1 MRRPLFFE
9 SFGFVCCEFG
19 RRFVFMNT
27 HARLFAVFLLCFLAS
42 VGVFAQSMCPARPA
56 SGSIVV
62 DPVVLSS
69 QNGVLTLNLTMVN
82 APGPDGVM
90 EYCYVYSNGAEAPT
104 LLVNPGDILTINL
117 INHLT
122 PIPPSVKPSMQ
133 IMSGMAGMSGSS
145 GTSSAAT
152 SDPCSGAAMTS
163 ASTNIHFHGLNVP
176 PVCHQDDVI
185 NTSIPANAPPF
196 QYSLQIPANE
206 PAGLYWYHPHPHG
219 FTKTQVIGGAAGAL
233 IVGGIQNLKPE
244 VAGLPQRVF
253 VIRQQ
258 LLPNGSDESSVLSV
272 NFVPFHENLYARILM
287 KPAETQL
294 WRLLNASST
303 QFLQLQLLN
312 GGAPTNFQVVGL
324 DGVPLETTETTNT
337 VVIPP
342 AGRAEIVVQGPPANG
357 LYQLYNAGYD
367 TGPIG
372 DPNPAVLLADVIPS
386 NNAPEPP
393 TQVPATV
400 KREGLQRFAGLSHL
414 APTAARNLY
423 LSENT
428 AGTQFFL
435 TVVGQTAKLYEPN
448 EPPAITTHQGAI
460 EDWVIENR
468 TTEVHAFHLHQLHFV
483 VLEINGVAT
492 NDPAVRDTIV
502 VPYWDGK
509 STTYT
514 SVKVRIDF
522 RDPETVGMFLYHCHI
537 LDHEDGGMMAKIQVL
552 PSQ

>member
-1 MRRPLFFE
+1 MQESSGGLMNPLSKSSALFLFL
-9 SFGFVCCEFG
+9 FVATVAAF
-19 RRFVFMNT
+19 
-27 HARLFAVFLLCFLAS
+27 S
-42 VGVFAQSMCPARPA
+42 QQMCPQRPA

-69 QNGVLTLNLTMVN
+69 QNGALTLNLTMAN

-104 LLVNPGDILTINL
+104 LMVNPGDILTINL
-117 INHLT
+117 IDHLT
-122 PIPPSVKPSMQ
+122 PVPPSSSKPALQ
-133 IMSGMAGMSGSS
+133 IMSGMTGMGSS
-145 GTSSAAT
+145 TPAAAS
-152 SDPCSGAAMTS
+152 SDPCSGTAMTS

-206 PAGLYWYHPHPHG
+206 PPGLYWYHPQPHG

-233 IVGGIQNLKPE
+233 IVGGIQNLSPS

-287 KPAETQL
+287 EPAETQL

-312 GGAPTNFQVVGL
+312 GGAPTNFEIVGL
-324 DGVPLETTETTNT
+324 DGVPLETAETANA

-393 TQVPATV
+393 TQVPSTV
-400 KREGLQRFAGLSHL
+400 KREGLQRFARLSHL
-414 APTAARNLY
+414 APSNARTLY

-435 TVVGQTAKLYEPN
+435 TVVGQTPKLYEPN

-483 VLEINGVAT
+483 VLEINGKPT

-502 VPYWDGK
+502 VPYWDGV

-522 RDPETVGMFLYHCHI
+522 RDPETVGTFLYHCHI

-552 PSQ
+552 PAQN

>member
-1 MRRPLFFE
+1 MKNALAKL
-9 SFGFVCCEFG
+9 
-19 RRFVFMNT
+19 FVFLSLSIIT
-27 HARLFAVFLLCFLAS
+27 TGA
-42 VGVFAQSMCPARPA
+42 FAQQMCPPRPV

-69 QNGVLTLNLTMVN
+69 VNGALTLNLTVVN
-82 APGPDGVM
+82 APGSDGVM
-90 EYCYVYSNGAEAPT
+90 QYCYIYTNGTEAPT
-104 LLVNPGDILTINL
+104 LMVNPGDILTINL

-122 PIPPSVKPSMQ
+122 PIPPTGSKPALQ
-133 IMSGMAGMSGSS
+133 IMSEMSGMASK
-145 GTSSAAT
+145 TSSTAS
-152 SDPCSGAAMTS
+152 SDPCSGTAMTS

-185 NTSIPANAPPF
+185 KTSIPPNAPPF

-206 PAGLYWYHPHPHG
+206 PPGLYWYHPHPHG

-244 VAGLPQRVF
+244 AAGLPQRVF

-258 LLPNGSDESSVLSV
+258 LLPSGSDESSVLSV
-272 NFVPFHENLYARILM
+272 NFVPFHENLYARILI
-287 KPAETQL
+287 KPSETQL

-312 GGAPTNFQVVGL
+312 GGVPTNFEIVGL

-393 TQVPATV
+393 ARVPPAA
-400 KREGLQRFAGLSHL
+400 KRETLQRFAGLAHL
-414 APTAARNLY
+414 APTNARNLY
-423 LSENT
+423 LTENT

-435 TVVGQTAKLYEPN
+435 TVVGQTPKLYEPN
-448 EPPAITTHQGAI
+448 ESPAIVTHQGAI
-460 EDWVIENR
+460 EDWIIENR
-468 TTEVHAFHLHQLHFV
+468 TTEVHAFHLHQLHYV
-483 VLEINGVAT
+483 VLEINGQPT
-492 NDPAVRDTIV
+492 NDPAIRDTVV

-522 RDPETVGMFLYHCHI
+522 RDPETVGTFLYHCHI
-537 LDHEDGGMMAKIQVL
+537 LDHEDAGMMAKIQVL
-552 PSQ
+552 PAQN